1 MRKVIGFFLVC
12 CFIGVFFL
20 IFKNQEK
27 EVYEMKGVFVSYI
40 DYSNLKGKE
49 REEQEKIVSEIV
61 DNVYQFGLNT
71 IILQVRPF
79 MDAIYESDIFLSSK
93 VIVNKEGDKLEL
105 DILEDMIRKAH
116 DKGIKVHAWIN
127 PYRIR
132 NTVDVENLNKKSPYY
147 KWIDTTNIEV
157 SESGIYLNPASSDV
171 LNLIL
176 EGVLEI
182 VKNYDVDGI
191 VYDDYFYPTKTI
203 DLDNYDK
210 YIQNNDKISIEEYR
224 ISNINKL
231 IKGTYNIIKSED
243 KNVLFSVSPAGN
255 IENNLNTE
263 YLDIKEILSKNG
275 YVDYIIPQLYYGFLN
290 SNKPYIKT
298 INTWDKLI
306 KGNIKLVPALSLYK
320 SGKEDK
326 FAGDGKMEWILSSD
340 ILKKQILVSKGIDN
354 YGGFVIYRYNNLFD
368 KSPNKNMKNEILN
381 LKKLLGKEND

>member
-79 MDAIYESDIFLSSK
+79 MDAIYKSDIFLSSK